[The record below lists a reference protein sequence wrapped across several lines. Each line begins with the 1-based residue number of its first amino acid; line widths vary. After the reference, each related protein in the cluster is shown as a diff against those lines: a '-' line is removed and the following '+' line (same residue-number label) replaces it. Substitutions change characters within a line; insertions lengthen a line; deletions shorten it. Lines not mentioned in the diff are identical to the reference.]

1 MNLIPIKKIAESVGI
16 DENHLFPYGRY
27 IAKVDHRLLKEL
39 EGRENGKLILVT
51 AITPTPAG
59 EGKTTTSIGLSMA
72 LNRIGNKSFV
82 TLREPSLGPTLGLKG
97 GATGGG
103 RARVV
108 PSVEINL
115 HFTGDMH
122 AVTSAHNLLSAVLD
136 SHIKHGNELGI
147 DPTRIFWKRTMDMN
161 DRSLRKIVIGL
172 GGSANGIPREDG
184 FIITAASEVMA
195 ILSLSTDLKDLKDR
209 LGRIVVALDSRGRP
223 VRASDLGVQGAMAV
237 LLKDAINP
245 NLVQTSEGTPAFVH
259 GGPFANIAHG
269 TNSVLATKLALK
281 LSDYVVTE
289 AGFGADLGAEKFID
303 FVSRVGD
310 FYPNAAVLVATV
322 RALKYH
328 GGSDIDDLHEE
339 DLEALKKGFKNL
351 KVHVE
356 NLKKFGLSVVVAL
369 NRFETDT
376 EKEISFVIN
385 ECERLGVKA
394 AVSEVFTKGSEGG
407 EDLAKAVTDAIKDSS
422 PHFLYEWE
430 DPVEK
435 KVEILAREIYR
446 AKDVE
451 YTDEARKALKFIKK
465 NGFDHLPVIVAK
477 TPKSLSHDPKLRGAP
492 EGYTFVVRDAYV
504 SAGAGFVVVL
514 AGDINLMP
522 GLPKKTNALNMDM
535 DEDGNITGVS

>member
-1 MNLIPIKKIAESVGI
+1 LIPIKKIAESLGI

-27 IAKVDHRLLKEL
+27 IAKVDHKLLKKL
-39 EGRENGKLILVT
+39 ENKESGKLILVT

-72 LNRIGNKSFV
+72 LNRLGKKSIV

-103 RARVV
+103 KARVL
-108 PSVEINL
+108 PSDEINL

-122 AVTSAHNLLSAVLD
+122 AVASAHNLLAAVLD

-147 DPTRIFWKRTMDMN
+147 DLTRVFWKRTMDMN

-195 ILSLSTDLKDLKDR
+195 ILSLSKDLKDLKER
-209 LGRIVVALDSRGRP
+209 LGRIVVALDSERKL
-223 VRASDLGVQGAMAV
+223 VTASDLGVHGAMTV

-245 NLVQTSEGTPAFVH
+245 NLVQTAEGTPAFVH

-269 TNSVLATKLALK
+269 TNSILATKLALK

-289 AGFGADLGAEKFID
+289 AGFGADLGAEKFIN

-310 FYPNAAVLVATV
+310 FYPSAAVLVATV

-328 GGSDIDDLHEE
+328 GGSDISVVHEE
-339 DLEALKKGFKNL
+339 DIEALKRGFENL
-351 KVHVE
+351 KVHIE

-369 NRFETDT
+369 NRFDTDT
-376 EKEISFVIN
+376 EREIFFVMN
-385 ECERLGVKA
+385 ECEKLGVKA
-394 AVSEVFTKGSEGG
+394 AISEVFAKGSEGG
-407 EDLAKAVTDAIKDSS
+407 INLAKVVTEVAADS
-422 PHFLYEWE
+422 PPNFLYEWK
-430 DPVEK
+430 DSIEK
-435 KVEILAREIYR
+435 KVEILAKEIYR

-465 NGFDHLPVIVAK
+465 NGFDQLPVIVAK
-477 TPKSLSHDPKLRGAP
+477 TPRSLSHNPKLRGAP
-492 EGYTFVVRDAYV
+492 KDYTFVVRDAYV
-504 SAGAGFVVVL
+504 SAGAGFIVVL

-522 GLPKKTNALNMDM
+522 GLPKKPNALSMDV
-535 DEDGNITGVS
+535 DENGNIVGVF